1 LEWCLSELKP
11 GQKGVVVKIEAVGPV
26 RRRIM
31 DMGLVRGSKVT
42 VICRAPLGDPME
54 IEVRDYKLTLRKKDA
69 ENIIV
74 AEDE

>member
-11 GQKGVVVKIEAVGPV
+11 GQKGVVVKIEAAGPV

-42 VICRAPLGDPME
+42 VICQAPLGDPME

-74 AEDE
+74 LGDE